1 LTHRSLSRISI
12 LALVA
17 MIVGIV
23 LAAPAANA
31 QDVAAA
37 DQYTPSGG
45 GGGGQNPAGGGGH
58 NGGGNGAQNPAG
70 GGGGGGAQNPDNGG
84 GAVSPAGGGGAEPS
98 ATVGEKG
105 GGGLPFTGYPLTP
118 LVWIVVGLLVAGIAV
133 RLVSGAVRRNS
144 ATAS

>member
-1 LTHRSLSRISI
+1 LTHRSLSGYSV

-17 MIVGIV
+17 LVAGIV
-23 LAAPAANA
+23 FAVPAANA

-45 GGGGQNPAGGGGH
+45 GGGGGQNPAGGGGH
-58 NGGGNGAQNPAG
+58 NGGGNGGQNPAG
-70 GGGGGGAQNPDNGG
+70 GGGGAENPAGGG
-84 GAVSPAGGGGAEPS
+84 GAVSPAGGGGGGEPT

-118 LVWIVVGLLVAGIAV
+118 LVWIVIGLLVMGIGF
-133 RLVSGAVRRNS
+133 RLVSTAVRRN
-144 ATAS
+144 AAAG